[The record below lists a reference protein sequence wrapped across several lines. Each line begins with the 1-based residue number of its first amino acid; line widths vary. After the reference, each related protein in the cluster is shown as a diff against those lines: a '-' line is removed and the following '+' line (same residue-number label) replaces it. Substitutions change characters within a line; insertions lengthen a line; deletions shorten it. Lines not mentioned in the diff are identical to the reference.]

1 MTLPSKDQE
10 NKLDNYRELKIEKQS
25 IRQIEIYYFKQ
36 VYKANGGRLSPW
48 RYIEVCVIFIW
59 SLICARNILV

>member
-36 VYKANGGRLSPW
+36 VYKANGGRLSP
-48 RYIEVCVIFIW
+48 
-59 SLICARNILV
+59 